1 VATLISWQYHEL
13 TDRNLVLVPFLI
25 LHRMNLDICEINLR
39 SYNNMLVEFC
49 VKNYLNN
56 VLQYKMSVV
65 WDVLVPK

>member
-1 VATLISWQYHEL
+1 MATLISWQYHEL